1 MTDNPIRTE
10 RRGHV
15 LEVTLDR
22 PKANAIDLETSR
34 LMGEVFASFRDD
46 PGLRVALLT
55 GAGDRFFCPGWDL
68 KAAAEGEAVDSDYG
82 VGGFGGLQELPDLNK
97 PVIAAVNGFAL
108 GGGCELMMHCD
119 VIICSE
125 TARIGQPEINIGV
138 MPGAGGTQ
146 RLTRAVGKAAA
157 MDIVLSGRFL
167 SAKEALKFGLV
178 SRVVPKEHWFEE
190 SLNIAKQVATKGP
203 IALRAA
209 KASVLNAEE
218 MNLSDGLSEERQ
230 LFYSLFDTNDQTE
243 GMTAF
248 IEKRNPN
255 WVETLD

>member
-1 MTDNPIRTE
+1 MPKEEHLLTETDGDVGIIRIN
-10 RRGHV
+10 
-15 LEVTLDR
+15 R
-22 PKANAIDLETSR
+22 PKVLNALNLSLMEDLAGLLETYDADDTVHVILLAGNERAWAAGADIGDMATATSDEMKKR
-34 LMGEVFASFRDD
+34 NQFAIWERI
-46 PGLRVALLT
+46 
-55 GAGDRFFCPGWDL
+55 
-68 KAAAEGEAVDSDYG
+68 K
-82 VGGFGGLQELPDLNK
+82 QIKK
-97 PVIAAVNGFAL
+97 PIVAAVSGFAL

-119 VIICSE
+119 IVIASE
-125 TARIGQPEINIGV
+125 TSKFGQPEINIGV

-146 RLTRAVGKAAA
+146 RLARAVGKAMA

-190 SLNIAKQVATKGP
+190 SLNVAKQVATKGP

-255 WVETLD
+255 FSGT